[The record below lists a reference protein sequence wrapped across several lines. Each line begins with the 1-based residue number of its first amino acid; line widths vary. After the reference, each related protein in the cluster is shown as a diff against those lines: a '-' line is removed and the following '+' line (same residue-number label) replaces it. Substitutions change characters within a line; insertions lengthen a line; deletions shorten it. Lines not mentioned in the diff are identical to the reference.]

1 MNPFLRHATRSPR
14 PFPSLARDIQR
25 EINHALR
32 SFDGAY
38 HGPRGVYPP
47 VNLSESGDGYVLT
60 AELPGVS
67 PENIDVQIE
76 GSTVTLSGHR
86 KVEYAAGDG
95 VSVHRRERQSGNFR
109 RAFELPA
116 EIDLDKARASHK
128 NGVLTLELPKS
139 PGLQPRQIEVKTR

>member
-14 PFPSLARDIQR
+14 PFPSLARELQR
-25 EINHALR
+25 EMNQAMR
-32 SFDGAY
+32 SIDAAY

-47 VNLSESGDGYVLT
+47 VNLSESEEGYVLT

-67 PENIDVQIE
+67 PEDIDVQIE
-76 GSTVTLSGHR
+76 GATVTLSGQR
-86 KVEYAAGDG
+86 KVEYSAGDG
-95 VSVHRRERQSGNFR
+95 VAVHRRERQSGNFR

-116 EIDLDKARASHK
+116 EIDFDRARASHK

-139 PGLQPRQIEVKTR
+139 PALQPRQIEIETR

>member
-1 MNPFLRHATRSPR
+1 MNSFLRHATRSPR
-14 PFPSLARDIQR
+14 PFPSLAREIQR
-25 EINHALR
+25 EMSQAMR
-32 SFDGAY
+32 SIDSAY

-47 VNLSESGDGYVLT
+47 VNLSESEEGYILT

-67 PENIDVQIE
+67 PEDIDVQIE
-76 GSTVTLSGHR
+76 GATVTLSGQR

-95 VSVHRRERQSGNFR
+95 VAIHRRERQSGNFR

-116 EIDLDKARASHK
+116 EIDLDRARASHK

-139 PGLQPRQIEVKTR
+139 PALQPRQIEIETR

>member
-14 PFPSLARDIQR
+14 PFPSLAREIQR
-25 EINHALR
+25 EMNQAMR
-32 SFDGAY
+32 SIDPSY

-47 VNLSESGDGYVLT
+47 VNLSESEDGYVLS

-67 PENIDVQIE
+67 PEDIDVQIE
-76 GSTVTLSGHR
+76 GATITLSGQR
-86 KVEYAAGDG
+86 KVEYSAGEG
-95 VSVHRRERQSGNFR
+95 VAVHRRERQSGNFR

-116 EIDLDKARASHK
+116 EIDLDRARASHK

-139 PGLQPRQIEVKTR
+139 PALQPRQIEIETR

>member
-1 MNPFLRHATRSPR
+1 MNSFLRHATRSPH
-14 PFPSLARDIQR
+14 PFPSLARELQR
-25 EINHALR
+25 EMSQAMR
-32 SFDGAY
+32 SFDSAY

-47 VNLSESGDGYVLT
+47 VNLSESEEGYVLT

-67 PENIDVQIE
+67 PEDIDVQIE
-76 GSTVTLSGHR
+76 GATVTLSGQR

-95 VSVHRRERQSGNFR
+95 VAIHRRERQSGNFR

-116 EIDLDKARASHK
+116 EIDLDRARASHK

-139 PGLQPRQIEVKTR
+139 PALQPRQIEIETR